1 VKWISFSQ
9 EATVIPPY
17 SIHLLCKLGKCA
29 GEYVSDIKM
38 IKIISQINSQ
48 IFDDMN
54 IVFFESGYISRKKLI
69 TNFCEEYT
77 DFNSNYLDTI
87 TYNGVDYIFKKGG
100 IVFIS
105 FRLGLLNLDPSFYE
119 IIPLLFKQFHNN
131 LGFVSGKSKRAFY
144 FIGIQGNDKLIFVD
158 PHYNQQ
164 LTNNFDKDYESYYTD
179 NYYLMDIKDLSSE
192 LTLGIGIFNSLHFTQ
207 FLDDLIWFNNNTREH
222 HLIII
227 DKE

>member
-1 VKWISFSQ
+1 M
-9 EATVIPPY
+9 IPPY

-54 IVFFESGYISRKKLI
+54 IVFFESSYISRKKLI
-69 TNFCEEYT
+69 INFCEEYT

-87 TYNGVDYIFKKGG
+87 TYNGIDYIFKKGG
-100 IVFIS
+100 IIFIS
-105 FRLGLLNLDPSFYE
+105 FRLGLLDLDPSFYE

-131 LGFVSGKSKRAFY
+131 LGFVSGKKKRAYY

-164 LTNNFDKDYESYYTD
+164 LSNNFDKDYETYYTD
-179 NYYLMDIKDLSSE
+179 NYYLMDIKELSSE
-192 LTLGIGIFNSLHFTQ
+192 FTFGIGIFNSHHFIQ
-207 FLDDLIWFNNNTREH
+207 FLDDLQSFVKKTEEYP
-222 HLIII
+222 LIIT